1 MITTLIYSLLAL
13 DQTLAQL
20 AAEYGPWL
28 YALLFLV
35 IFAET
40 GLVVFPFLP
49 GDSILFIAG
58 TIVAV
63 ANLNIHV
70 LALVLV
76 IAAILG
82 DSVNYAVG
90 HYIGPRVFHEPES
103 RWFKRQYLLRTQAF
117 YDKYGG
123 ITIII
128 GRFVPII
135 RTFAPFLAGVAGMT
149 YPRFLSYNVVGAF
162 AWITSLVYAGYLFG
176 NIPWVKDNL
185 SFIVIAIV
193 VVSLIP
199 AVTTFVKA
207 RPPRRGLPSSHRD
220 RPQGAHDR
228 RRGERAPAAATSS
241 RAPCGR
247 WRRRD
252 CAARSSR

>member
-1 MITTLIYSLLAL
+1 MITTLLYSLLAL
-13 DQTLAQL
+13 DQTITQL
-20 AAEYGPWL
+20 ASEYGPWL
-28 YALLFLV
+28 YGLLFLV

-58 TIVAV
+58 TVVAV
-63 ANLNIHV
+63 ADLNIHV

-76 IAAILG
+76 AAAVFG
-82 DSVNYAVG
+82 DSVNYAAG
-90 HYIGPRVFHEPES
+90 HYIGPRVFHEPDS

-149 YPRFLSYNVVGAF
+149 YPRFLSYNIVGGV

-176 NIPWVKDNL
+176 NIPWVKENL
-185 SFIVIAIV
+185 TYIVLAIV

-199 AVTTFVKA
+199 AVSTFIKERRA
-207 RPPRRGLPSSHRD
+207 QRP
-220 RPQGAHDR
+220 
-228 RRGERAPAAATSS
+228 
-241 RAPCGR
+241 
-247 WRRRD
+247 
-252 CAARSSR
+252 